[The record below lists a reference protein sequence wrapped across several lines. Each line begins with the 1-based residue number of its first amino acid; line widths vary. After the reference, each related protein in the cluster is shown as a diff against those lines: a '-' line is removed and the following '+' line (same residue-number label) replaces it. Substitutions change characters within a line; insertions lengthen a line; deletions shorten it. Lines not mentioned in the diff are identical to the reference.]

1 MLGHGPCSGARQAHR
16 QRSVSSDTASVG
28 WTWDFALLCLDPHS
42 WLMVMGRRKLVI
54 ESLTHAAARKEAA
67 STRVARTAKVLSGL
81 VSQLAGTKISRDK
94 SR

>member
-1 MLGHGPCSGARQAHR
+1 
-16 QRSVSSDTASVG
+16 
-28 WTWDFALLCLDPHS
+28 
-42 WLMVMGRRKLVI
+42 MVMGRRKLVI